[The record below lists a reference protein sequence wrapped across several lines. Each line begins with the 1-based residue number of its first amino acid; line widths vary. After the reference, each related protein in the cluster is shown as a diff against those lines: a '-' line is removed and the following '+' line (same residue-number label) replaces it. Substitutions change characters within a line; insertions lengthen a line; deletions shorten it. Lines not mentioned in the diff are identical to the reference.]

1 MKHVTMP
8 RILALVTLLAT
19 LGLAASVMAHP
30 PGYWRDGVYYG
41 PPRGYYYAPPPRRYY
56 APPPAVYVA
65 PPPPVY
71 VAPPPPP
78 PPPVY
83 VAPPPP
89 PGINLVIPF
98 TFR

>member
-1 MKHVTMP
+1 MKHATLP

-19 LGLAASVMAHP
+19 VGLAAAVQAHP
-30 PGYWRDGVYYG
+30 PGYWRGGYYYG
-41 PPRGYYYAPPPRRYY
+41 PPRGYYYPPPRRYY
-56 APPPAVYVA
+56 A